1 MGHARHDAEGAVRR
15 RRVCAARAERT
26 LRRTLRRPV
35 RAPPRIGLSRGTPCT
50 HIHCPRCGSLHPRPS
65 YSPCFLP
72 HFNALQP
79 SLFITPHR
87 PLNTCC
93 SPHNLHPAAA
103 SHESGRRVRPQPPRT
118 ASGTVQRIPAFTPN
132 SPAPPH
138 APFRRP
144 LADASAALHTTTPTH
159 PFASALPWRHRAVVA
174 ALRHTASLTL
184 AHHRHSRRRTA
195 SSSF

>member
-1 MGHARHDAEGAVRR
+1 MGHARHDAEGAVLR

-35 RAPPRIGLSRGTPCT
+35 RAPPRIGLSRSTSCT
-50 HIHCPRCGSLHPRPS
+50 NVHCPRCGSLHPRPS
-65 YSPCFLP
+65 HSPCCLP

-79 SLFITPHR
+79 SLFTTSHRPPNTCCSLHLLSITPHR
-87 PLNTCC
+87 PLNSCC
-93 SPHNLHPAAA
+93 PSHNLHPAAA

-118 ASGTVQRIPAFTPN
+118 ASGTVQRIPAFTPS
-132 SPAPPH
+132 SPEPPH

-159 PFASALPWRHRAVVA
+159 PFASALP
-174 ALRHTASLTL
+174 
-184 AHHRHSRRRTA
+184 
-195 SSSF
+195 